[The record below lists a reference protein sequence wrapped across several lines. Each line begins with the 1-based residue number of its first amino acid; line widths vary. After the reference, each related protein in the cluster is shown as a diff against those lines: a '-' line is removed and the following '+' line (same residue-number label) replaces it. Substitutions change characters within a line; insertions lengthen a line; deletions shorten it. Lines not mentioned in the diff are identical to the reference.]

1 MVPWLFLIWRVFS
14 LPMTLQVMITGHS
27 IFWNFYSKFWAHIY
41 KPLLCI
47 FGQDVLQAKWK
58 SSFRDIQNRDKYW
71 LGFNFAYKIFRSSR
85 SQMFFK
91 IGVLKI
97 FAFLIKL
104 LAKKETPAQ
113 VFYFELCKIFQNIF
127 FKKHLRRLFLDF
139 QKDLFGLIFPSEH
152 FCSWNSFVPV
162 KHGK

>member
-1 MVPWLFLIWRVFS
+1 MASCNIYTQNALRKVVFIKIKGAYLGS
-14 LPMTLQVMITGHS
+14 IKSGTLTVFDLMCVFIANDSSSDITGHS

-127 FKKHLRRLFLDF
+127 F
-139 QKDLFGLIFPSEH
+139 
-152 FCSWNSFVPV
+152 
-162 KHGK
+162 